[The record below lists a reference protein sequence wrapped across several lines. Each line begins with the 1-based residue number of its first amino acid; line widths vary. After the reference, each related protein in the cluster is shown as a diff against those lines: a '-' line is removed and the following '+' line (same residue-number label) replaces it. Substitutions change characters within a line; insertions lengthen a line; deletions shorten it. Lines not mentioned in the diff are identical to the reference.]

1 MARYVVGFDCG
12 GTYPRGVLVDESWT
26 VLARAAAGPG
36 NPLSAG
42 MAVAARS
49 YTTVFRRLLAEAGLR
64 PRQIG
69 AIGLGAA
76 GAGRPAQQRQIR
88 AVLRALAPA
97 ARIRIDS
104 DGLIGLLGAT
114 LGRGGII
121 VIAGTGSFVLGVD
134 RQRKQARGG
143 GWGPLLGDEGSGAT
157 IGRAAIQAVLRAED
171 GRETP
176 TKLRRIVFAHFGVRS
191 CADLVTRIYA
201 KPPTPSQFA
210 ELWPAV
216 LRAARSGDPAARALL
231 EHGGAELAA
240 TVEAVAVQL
249 DFGAVDFP
257 LILSGGV
264 LQNDS
269 PLRSTL
275 LQRLRRTVPRARL
288 AEPAAPPEMGAVFL
302 VIGLT
307 AA

>member
-12 GTYPRGVLVDESWT
+12 GTSTRGVLVDGKRE
-26 VLARAAAGPG
+26 VLAHAAAGPG

-49 YTTVFRRLLAEAGLR
+49 YAAVFRRLLEDAGLE

-69 AIGLGAA
+69 AVGLGAA
-76 GAGRPAQQRQIR
+76 GAGRPAEQRRIR

-104 DGLIGLLGAT
+104 DGLIALLGAT
-114 LGRGGII
+114 QGRGGII

-134 RQRKQARGG
+134 RRRRQARGG

-171 GRETP
+171 GREPP
-176 TKLRRIVFAHFGVRS
+176 TKLRRVVFGHFGVRS

-201 KPPTPSQFA
+201 KPPTPRQSA
-210 ELWPAV
+210 ELWPGV
-216 LRAARSGDPAARALL
+216 LRAAGSGDSTARTLL
-231 EHGGAELAA
+231 EQGGAELAA
-240 TVEAVAVQL
+240 TVEAVAARL

-275 LQRLRRTVPRARL
+275 LRRLRRSVPRARL
-288 AEPAAPPEMGAVFL
+288 AESAAPPEMGAVFL
-302 VIGLT
+302 VSGVT
-307 AA
+307 KA